1 VKPCDDMDF
10 RKAFAKAREKVKHGL
25 SKIRKKR
32 EGSVV
37 NVGGEGFDH
46 SALSLQSGPDIVAE
60 GEVRGEDSGA
70 SGREDN
76 PAPRPDDSE
85 SMSPSV
91 AGRGHDLGG
100 SDDHVSGGETDRR
113 GLHLDPH
120 VRTETGSG
128 QEGRD
133 QVDTL
138 QSDIRNRTPTP
149 ILRGGESE
157 GM

>member
-1 VKPCDDMDF
+1 MNFQKSF
-10 RKAFAKAREKVKHGL
+10 SKAREKVKHGL

-46 SALSLQSGPDIVAE
+46 SPLSLQSGADIVAKDK
-60 GEVRGEDSGA
+60 VRGEDSKA

-76 PAPRPDDSE
+76 PASRPDNSE
-85 SMSPSV
+85 SMSASV
-91 AGRGHDLGG
+91 VGRGHDLGG
-100 SDDHVSGGETDRR
+100 SDDHVGGGETDQK

-120 VRTETGSG
+120 VGTETGSG

-133 QVDTL
+133 KVDTP

>member
-1 VKPCDDMDF
+1 V
-10 RKAFAKAREKVKHGL
+10 AKDK
-25 SKIRKKR
+25 
-32 EGSVV
+32 
-37 NVGGEGFDH
+37 
-46 SALSLQSGPDIVAE
+46 
-60 GEVRGEDSGA
+60 VRGEDSKA

-91 AGRGHDLGG
+91 VGRGHDLGG
-100 SDDHVSGGETDRR
+100 SDDHVSGGETDQK

-120 VRTETGSG
+120 VGTETGSG

-133 QVDTL
+133 KVDTL